1 MMIRFRTFVLL
12 AVSILFTV
20 AMVGQSGS
28 LPSENW
34 IVTWAT
40 SQEMAPAV
48 QERPVIPPGT
58 KMPDFSAMRGPRRP
72 TQIPKDVADQTVR
85 MIVHTSIAGKR
96 LRLELSNSFGKSVVS
111 IGSAHVAI
119 RTSESS
125 VDTASDRQLIFSG
138 SPSVNIGPGVVIIS
152 DPFNLDVKAMS
163 DLAVSL
169 YVVKSEGTPTNHT
182 PGLHTAYISKGD
194 TSASSSMPEP
204 TTTTSYL
211 WLRSIDVV
219 ASANDFAVACL
230 GDSITDGTASTLN
243 GDDRWTDVLAR
254 RLFAVYGPRVSVINE
269 GISGNM
275 ILWPSGRA
283 AAKPF
288 EGGPSALDRID
299 RDVLSLS
306 GLSAVIW
313 MEGLNDFERSTPE
326 AVAKG
331 IQEGVK
337 RLRARGGIKIIAAT
351 LPSSWK
357 SINGIHGTAAMNAR
371 RQAFNRFIRTAG
383 IFDGVI
389 DFDAVTLDKNTGA
402 LLQEFQPDSTF
413 GGPGDLLHPNRAG
426 YQAMGAAVDLR
437 MFAPASA
444 GASHNP

>member
-1 MMIRFRTFVLL
+1 MIIRFRTFVLL
-12 AVSILFTV
+12 AFSILFTV

-34 IVTWAT
+34 VVTWAT

-85 MIVHTSIAGKR
+85 MIVHTSIAGKK

-125 VDTASDRQLIFSG
+125 VDTASDRQLTFSG

-194 TSASSSMPEP
+194 TSASASMPEP
-204 TTTTSYL
+204 TPTTSYL

-230 GDSITDGTASTLN
+230 GDSITDGFATTVDKDQAWPTL
-243 GDDRWTDVLAR
+243 LAKR
-254 RLFAVYGPRVSVINE
+254 FSEKKSGPHVAVINE
-269 GISGNM
+269 GISGNQV
-275 ILWPSGRA
+275 IRDGA
-283 AAKPF
+283 
-288 EGGPSALDRID
+288 GVSALARLD
-299 RDVLSLS
+299 RDVLSQPGLRWIVLLEGINDINLHGQMTGPTALTPEDLIKGDQQIIARAHTHKIKVMGATLTPEEGVWLS
-306 GLSAVIW
+306 GPVGEATRQK
-313 MEGLNDFERSTPE
+313 LNE
-326 AVAKG
+326 
-331 IQEGVK
+331 
-337 RLRARGGIKIIAAT
+337 
-351 LPSSWK
+351 W
-357 SINGIHGTAAMNAR
+357 
-371 RQAFNRFIRTAG
+371 IRTSGA
-383 IFDGVI
+383 FDAVV
-389 DFDAVTLDKNTGA
+389 DFDAAIRDKEHPA
-402 LLQEFQPDSTF
+402 RMREEFN
-413 GGPGDLLHPNRAG
+413 PGDHIHPN
-426 YQAMGAAVDLR
+426 DLGNGV
-437 MFAPASA
+437 MANSFQLATFEK
-444 GASHNP
+444 